1 MFDAK
6 GQRMNREQ
14 WQPFLKL
21 WSEEWINGHDPERD
35 GPLDD
40 EAVRD
45 GWLGFAPA
53 SADEVAAA
61 EARLGRTLPP
71 SLRAFLLTTNG
82 WRDAGNFIYRLA
94 GASELAWL
102 ADTDDSSWIDA
113 YSDTE
118 FADEDEDE
126 EPEGEILARSLRL
139 SLDGDAAVMLLDPK
153 DIDERGEWAGYW
165 LASWSG
171 MGPERF
177 DSFYDLMYHQY
188 TRFHRLR
195 QPEGKSGA

>member
-1 MFDAK
+1 
-6 GQRMNREQ
+6 MNREQ
-14 WQPFLKL
+14 WQPFLKR
-21 WSEEWINGHDPERD
+21 WSEEWIDGHDPERD
-35 GPLDD
+35 GPLDE

-45 GWLGFAPA
+45 GWLGFVPA

-61 EARLGRTLPP
+61 EARLGRELPP
-71 SLRAFLLTTNG
+71 SLREFLLTTNG

-94 GASELAWL
+94 GTSELAWL
-102 ADTDDSSWIDA
+102 ADTDEDSGWIDA
-113 YSDTE
+113 YSETE
-118 FADEDEDE
+118 FADEDM

-153 DIDERGEWAGYW
+153 DVDERGEWAGYW

-177 DSFYDLMYHQY
+177 DSFYDLMHDQY
-188 TRFHRLR
+188 TRFHSLR
-195 QPEGKSGA
+195 RGRGESES

>member
-1 MFDAK
+1 
-6 GQRMNREQ
+6 MNREQ
-14 WQPFLKL
+14 WRPFLKL
-21 WSEEWINGHDPERD
+21 WSEEWIVRHDPERD
-35 GPLDD
+35 APLDD
-40 EAVRD
+40 EVVRD

-53 SADEVAAA
+53 TPDEVTAA

-71 SLRAFLLTTNG
+71 SLREFLLATNG
-82 WRDAGNFIYRLA
+82 WRDAGCFIYRLA
-94 GASELAWL
+94 GTSELAWL
-102 ADTDDSSWIDA
+102 AETEDSSWIEA

-118 FADEDEDE
+118 FADEDEGE

-139 SLDGDAAVMLLDPK
+139 SLEGDAAVMLLDPK

-177 DSFYDLMYHQY
+177 DSFYDLMYDQY
-188 TRFHRLR
+188 SRFHRLR
-195 QPEGKSGA
+195 RPEAETRDR